1 VTTLPRLAPSKIA
14 QIEVHIPAL
23 GRYVSV
29 LARGR
34 QDRDDLVQN
43 CLVRALTR
51 LHTHRDE
58 STLQSWLFTIMH
70 NLFVSQ
76 WRYKKARARTTI
88 SGRISVDG
96 YPLPP
101 EREHQIEPR
110 ETLRALNKLAE
121 EQQQVLVLIAIEDL
135 SYAEVAQVLGIPLG
149 TAMSRLSRGRER
161 LRRTLEGAS

>member
-1 VTTLPRLAPSKIA
+1 VTTLPCLAPSKIA
-14 QIEVHIPAL
+14 QIEAHIPAL
-23 GRYVSV
+23 RRYASV
-29 LARGR
+29 LERGR
-34 QDRDDLVQN
+34 QDQDDLVHD

-51 LHTHRDE
+51 LHTHRDD

-76 WRYKKARARTTI
+76 WRYKTPRGHTTI

-101 EREHQIEPR
+101 EQEHQIELR
-110 ETLRALNKLAE
+110 ETLRALNKLPE
-121 EQQQVLVLIAIEDL
+121 EQQKVLVLIAIDDL

-149 TAMSRLSRGRER
+149 TVMSRLSRGRER
-161 LRRTLEGAS
+161 LRRILGGTS